1 MGDIVDING
10 EASCDRFG
18 AERAQL
24 VVVDSQSSYGA
35 AFADV
40 YDEWYGDSD
49 SIDDVV
55 SLLSERNPRRVLELG
70 VGTGRIALPLA
81 ARLLTRGEIRYSGID
96 ESAEMLQRLRTK
108 DERGLVECV
117 VGDMVD
123 DQPSEKF
130 DLVFVSYNTLFNLD
144 DRDRQRRCIAYA
156 AQRLAA
162 DGLLII
168 DACVID
174 ENAPTKGSTID
185 RRGSWTLHTSS
196 SFDVRSGLLTG
207 EIDSRHD
214 DGRRVARPFRVT
226 YSRPAMVDEMCTS
239 AGLTLDRRFG
249 SWQRDPFD
257 EDSPRHVSIY
267 RLVR

>member
-1 MGDIVDING
+1 
-10 EASCDRFG
+10 
-18 AERAQL
+18 
-24 VVVDSQSSYGA
+24 VDSRSSYGA
-35 AFADV
+35 AFADI

-49 SIDDVV
+49 AIDAVV
-55 SLLSERNPRRVLELG
+55 SLLGERNPRRVLELG

-81 ARLLTRGEIRYSGID
+81 ARLLTHGDVRFIGID

-123 DQPSEKF
+123 DQPNEKF
-130 DLVFVSYNTLFNLD
+130 DLVYISYNTLFNLD
-144 DRDRQRRCIAYA
+144 DRDRQRRCIANA
-156 AQRLAA
+156 SQRLPA
-162 DGLLII
+162 DGALII

-174 ENAPTKGSTID
+174 ESAPTEGATTD

-196 SFDVRSGLLTG
+196 NFDAQTGLLTG
-207 EIDSRHD
+207 TIDSRHD

-226 YSRPAMVDEMCTS
+226 YSSPVVVDEMCSS